1 MAEKNFKFVLIGN
14 SSVGKTKIIDSLLE
28 RLCVGEKYK
37 ATNGCSYNSKS
48 FKLEGRLFNADIW
61 DTSGLESFRPLTRQF
76 LKGANGIFVVYDIT
90 NKSSFDNI
98 DDWIKF
104 FREIESK
111 DVPIIII
118 GNKSDLVA
126 DRQVTEEE
134 GEIKAKEYG
143 ADFIETSANYD
154 GNVKVAFEMMMKRVI
169 KVLMKENK
177 SGENKNNLKKA
188 DKVVEDSSFME
199 EKKLKKS
206 KDDINHYK
214 NEYDKL
220 KKDYDILKK
229 NYDKLKDDNDK
240 LKDELNKTKYTIF
253 NVDDKVK
260 KNLNE
265 INTLK
270 KIILQKDDEILNLKL
285 KIKNI
290 ESFSKTTFNNDDII
304 SVHFISS
311 DQNINCPIKCLR
323 KDTFAEV
330 EEKLYQKYQILRETN
345 NNFHLNGKVIIK
357 FKKIIENNI
366 SDGDKIE
373 LIKFE
378 QS

>member
-1 MAEKNFKFVLIGN
+1 MENKKGFKLVFIG
-14 SSVGKTKIIDSLLE
+14 SSNTGKTCIIDRLL
-28 RLCVGEKYK
+28 GKYFINHN
-37 ATNGCSYNSKS
+37 ATNGPSYSSKS
-48 FKLEGRLFNADIW
+48 LILEGSSFIADIW
-61 DTSGLESFRPLTRQF
+61 DTSGVEKNRQITKF
-76 LKGANGIFVVYDIT
+76 CLKDAKGVFVVYDIT
-90 NKSSFDNI
+90 SKDSFDEI
-98 DDWIKF
+98 DEWIGLLK
-104 FREIESK
+104 EVGS
-111 DVPIIII
+111 DVPMVKI
-118 GNKSDLVA
+118 GNKFDQEDERV
-126 DRQVTEEE
+126 VNEED
-134 GEIKAKEYG
+134 GELKAEKYG
-143 ADFIETSANYD
+143 ADYIETSALN
-154 GNVKVAFEMMMKRVI
+154 NNNIEKAFYILMRRVTGI
-169 KVLMKENK
+169 
-177 SGENKNNLKKA
+177 A
-188 DKVVEDSSFME
+188 DF
-199 EKKLKKS
+199 
-206 KDDINHYK
+206 YK
-214 NEYDKL
+214 NKIDKY
-220 KKDYDILKK
+220 KKDYDTLKK
-229 NYDKLKDDNDK
+229 NYDKLKVDNNK